1 MPKIIR
7 IEDGQS
13 TLQPLRITVRRG
25 KTVSPNRTKGPSI
38 RVKCG
43 CCSESVVIHYEEKV
57 ARDPHRAT
65 LEINGVLGTLDQWR
79 KIFEPLLEHGMPKL

>member
-7 IEDGQS
+7 IEDGEK
-13 TLQPLRITVRRG
+13 TVLPLRVTVRASR
-25 KTVSPNRTKGPSI
+25 KLRTGATKDPSL

-43 CCSESVVIHYEEKV
+43 CCKSHLEIYHGQEP
-57 ARDPHRAT
+57 ADDPHRAT

-79 KIFEPLLEHGMPKL
+79 KILGPLLERGVPKI